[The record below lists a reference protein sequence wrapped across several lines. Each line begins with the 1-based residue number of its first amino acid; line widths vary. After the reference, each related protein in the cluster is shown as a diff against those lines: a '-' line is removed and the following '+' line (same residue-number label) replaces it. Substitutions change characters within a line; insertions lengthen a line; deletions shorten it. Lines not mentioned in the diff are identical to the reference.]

1 MMEQPDVRR
10 VRAQWDCDGENLLI
24 TVRDHGRG
32 ELSADAPSV
41 ARLDCRVQAL
51 TGHMWVEV
59 MSGWGADVNV
69 TLPLDPPAGPAGDVA
84 GWNLVAR
91 ELEVLQHLAAG
102 RRNRII
108 ASALNISEN
117 TVKFHLRNL
126 FKELGVGS
134 RTEAIALAHSH
145 GVR

>member
-1 MMEQPDVRR
+1 MEQPDVRR

-24 TVRDHGRG
+24 TVRGHGRG

-51 TGHMWVEV
+51 TGQMRVEV

-69 TLPLDPPAGPAGDVA
+69 TLPLVRRPDRQGMPPAGIWSPGD
-84 GWNLVAR
+84 WK
-91 ELEVLQHLAAG
+91 VLQHLAAG

-134 RTEAIALAHSH
+134 RTEAIALAHRH